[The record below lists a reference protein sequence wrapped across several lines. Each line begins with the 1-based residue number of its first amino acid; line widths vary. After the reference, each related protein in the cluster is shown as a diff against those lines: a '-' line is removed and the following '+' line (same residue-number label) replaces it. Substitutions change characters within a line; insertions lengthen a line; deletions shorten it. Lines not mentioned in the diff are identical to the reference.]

1 MFFDV
6 FAGNCDVSAA
16 SGTLRALPDYSC
28 HADIDRRAEFRV
40 LQKTETTNGQNGRQQ
55 AAEEAARQASL
66 TYVSDAEPGIR
77 RRKAGKGFAFVGA
90 NGKPV
95 TDRETL
101 ARILSLVIPPAWTD
115 VWICADPD
123 GHIQATGRDQR
134 GRKQYRYHPR
144 WSQSRD
150 EVKYSSLADF
160 ARALPKVRE
169 RIDADLRL
177 RELPRE
183 RVVASIVW
191 LLDNT
196 MIRVGNSV
204 YARDNKSFGL
214 TTLRTRHVEVD
225 GSRLR
230 FAFKGKSGKEWKLKL
245 VDRRMAKIMR
255 SIQELPGQNLFQYI
269 NGGGE
274 RRDVTSQDVNDYI
287 REAAGGD
294 FSSKHF
300 RTWGGTVRALA
311 LFSEIEP
318 PDAKTAVARAMNI
331 VIDEVARHLGNT
343 RTVCRQCY
351 IHPEVMESWSKGRL
365 TEELADARRSRRKL
379 KGLDDEEALVLR
391 WLESRKV

>member
-1 MFFDV
+1 M
-6 FAGNCDVSAA
+6 
-16 SGTLRALPDYSC
+16 
-28 HADIDRRAEFRV
+28 
-40 LQKTETTNGQNGRQQ
+40 LQKTEATNGDNDRQQ
-55 AAEEAARQASL
+55 AAEDAARQASL

-77 RRKAGKGFAFVGA
+77 RRKTGQDFSFVGS

-95 TDRETL
+95 TDKRTL
-101 ARILSLVIPPAWTD
+101 ARIQSLVVPPAWTD
-115 VWICADPD
+115 VWISGDPD

-144 WSQSRD
+144 WSESRD

-160 ARALPKVRE
+160 AHALPKIRE
-169 RIDADLRL
+169 RIDADLRR

-183 RVVASIVW
+183 RVVASVVW

-214 TTLRTRHVEVD
+214 TTLKTRHVEVE
-225 GSRLR
+225 GSKLR

-255 SIQELPGQNLFQYI
+255 SIQELPGQHLFQYI

-274 RRDVTSQDVNDYI
+274 RRSVTSQDVNDYI
-287 REAAGGD
+287 QTAVGGD

-300 RTWGGTVRALA
+300 RTWGGTVRALS
-311 LFSEIEP
+311 LFAQVPP
-318 PDAKTAVARAMNI
+318 PDTKAGIARAMNV

-343 RTVCRQCY
+343 RAVCRKCY
-351 IHPEVMESWSKGRL
+351 IHPEVMESWRQGRL
-365 TEELADARRSRRKL
+365 ADELAAARRSRRKL

-391 WLESRKV
+391 WLEARRA